1 MRAVASPM
9 PPPHQGRALEERK
22 EGIILE
28 RGRNILADSPPPHSL
43 EGGEMIKVLSESD
56 GEMVLMDHLPPSPGV
71 TGDPHLY
78 ATPPG
83 SGTFIGGVSPPGV
96 QKKGPWD
103 SALDSSSRMK
113 GGIPKHF
120 PLWWG
125 RNRGERGWFPN
136 NFWWE
141 GAVPLPTGGGWAG
154 TVFLEKTF

>member
-1 MRAVASPM
+1 
-9 PPPHQGRALEERK
+9 
-22 EGIILE
+22 
-28 RGRNILADSPPPHSL
+28 
-43 EGGEMIKVLSESD
+43 MIKVLSESD
-56 GEMVLMDHLPPSPGV
+56 EEMVPMDPPPSPGV
-71 TGDPHLY
+71 TGDLRLY

-125 RNRGERGWFPN
+125 RKKGGK
-136 NFWWE
+136 
-141 GAVPLPTGGGWAG
+141 GLVP
-154 TVFLEKTF
+154 K